1 MDYEFFST
9 LLIQRKQKLLD
20 SVVER
25 KHLVKIMYESKL
37 YDDSDVVAAA
47 LYETKVAS
55 ILELQTSEIDD
66 IDYALTKIKN
76 KTYGICE
83 MCDDEIDIDRLKIKP
98 HARYCIDCRE
108 YVEKRQA
115 LEQKHKNLKNSKE

>member
-9 LLIQRKQKLLD
+9 LLTQRKRVLRD
-20 SVVER
+20 SMIEKGELMEQWYSSR
-25 KHLVKIMYESKL
+25 LS
-37 YDDSDVVAAA
+37 DDSDVVAAA
-47 LYETKVAS
+47 LYESKVAN
-55 ILELQTSEIDD
+55 ILELQKTEIDD

-83 MCDDEIDIDRLKIKP
+83 MCDDEIDIERLKIKP

-108 YVEKRQA
+108 HVEKRQI
-115 LEQKHKNLKNSKE
+115 LEQKMQNLKKR

>member
-9 LLIQRKQKLLD
+9 LLTQRKRVLRD
-20 SVVER
+20 SMIE
-25 KHLVKIMYESKL
+25 KGELMEQWYSSKL
-37 YDDSDVVAAA
+37 SDDSDVVAAA
-47 LYETKVAS
+47 LYETKVAN
-55 ILELQTSEIDD
+55 ILELQKTEIND

-83 MCDDEIDIDRLKIKP
+83 MCDDEIDIERLKIKP

-108 YVEKRQA
+108 HVEKRQI
-115 LEQKHKNLKNSKE
+115 LEQKMQNLKKR

>member
-9 LLIQRKQKLLD
+9 LLTQRKRVLRD
-20 SVVER
+20 SMIE
-25 KHLVKIMYESKL
+25 KGELMEQWYSSKL
-37 YDDSDVVAAA
+37 SDDSDVVAAA
-47 LYETKVAS
+47 LYETKVAN
-55 ILELQTSEIDD
+55 ILELQKTEIDD

-83 MCDDEIDIDRLKIKP
+83 MCDDEIDIERLKIKP

-108 YVEKRQA
+108 DVEKRQI
-115 LEQKHKNLKNSKE
+115 LEQKMQNLKKR

>member
-9 LLIQRKQKLLD
+9 LLTQRKRVLRD
-20 SVVER
+20 SMIEKGELMEQWYSSR
-25 KHLVKIMYESKL
+25 LS
-37 YDDSDVVAAA
+37 DDSDVVAAA
-47 LYETKVAS
+47 LYESKVAN
-55 ILELQTSEIDD
+55 ILELQKTEIDD

-83 MCDDEIDIDRLKIKP
+83 MCDDEIDIERLKIKP

-108 YVEKRQA
+108 KKEKRQI
-115 LEQKHKNLKNSKE
+115 LEQKMQNLKKR

>member
-9 LLIQRKQKLLD
+9 LLTQRKRVLRD
-20 SVVER
+20 SMIE
-25 KHLVKIMYESKL
+25 KGELMEQWYSSKL
-37 YDDSDVVAAA
+37 SDDSYVVAAA
-47 LYETKVAS
+47 LYETKVAN
-55 ILELQTSEIDD
+55 ILELQKTEIND

-83 MCDDEIDIDRLKIKP
+83 MCDDEIDIERLKIKP

-108 YVEKRQA
+108 HVEKRQI
-115 LEQKHKNLKNSKE
+115 LEQKMQNLKKR

>member
-9 LLIQRKQKLLD
+9 LLTQRKRVLRD
-20 SVVER
+20 SMIE
-25 KHLVKIMYESKL
+25 KGELMEQWYSSKL
-37 YDDSDVVAAA
+37 SDDSDVVAAA
-47 LYETKVAS
+47 LYETKVAN
-55 ILELQTSEIDD
+55 ILELQKTEIND

-83 MCDDEIDIDRLKIKP
+83 MCDDEIDIERLKIKP

-108 YVEKRQA
+108 HVEKRQI
-115 LEQKHKNLKNSKE
+115 LKKR

>member
-9 LLIQRKQKLLD
+9 LLTQRKQKLLD